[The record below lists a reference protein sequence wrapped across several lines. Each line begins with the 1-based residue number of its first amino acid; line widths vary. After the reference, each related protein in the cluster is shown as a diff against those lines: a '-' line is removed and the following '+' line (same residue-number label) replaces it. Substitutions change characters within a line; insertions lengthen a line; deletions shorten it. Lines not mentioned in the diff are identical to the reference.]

1 METVVSNWEPI
12 ARSSLLLAA
21 AAALGLVLHFVAY
34 RVFALLAQRRPGLLA
49 LDGVLLRKSRAPMRL
64 IVPLLTARAAFPLAT
79 GLPPGWL
86 AVGAPA
92 LYVVFV
98 LAVGWLLVRLVDV
111 VKYALTRDL
120 DIDAEDNLAARR
132 RTTQID
138 ILRRLI
144 IVGIVL
150 LTTAAVLLRF
160 EGFRQIGAGLLA
172 SAGIAGIVLGFAAQR
187 ALGNLVAGIQIAIT
201 QPIRIED
208 VVVIEGEWGRIEE
221 ITLTYV
227 VVRIW
232 DLRRLVVPIGYFIE
246 KPFTNWTRTAANLL
260 GTAYVYVDYSVPVE
274 AVREELHR
282 VLQASEWW
290 DGEAWALQVTD
301 LTERTVQLRALMSA
315 ANSGDAFNLRC
326 DVRERLT
333 AFLQAEYPDAL
344 PTVRARVASAD
355 GVAEPTT
362 AGDA

>member
-1 METVVSNWEPI
+1 MEALLSGWEPV
-12 ARSSLLLAA
+12 ARSGLLLAA

-34 RVFALLAQRRPGLLA
+34 RAVAALGHRRPAWLP
-49 LDGVLLRKSRAPMRL
+49 LDGVLLGKSRAPMRL
-64 IVPLLTARAAFPLAT
+64 IVPLLTMRAAFPLAER
-79 GLPPGWL
+79 GLPPEWL
-86 AVGAPA
+86 ASGAA
-92 LYVVFV
+92 VLYVVFV

-111 VKYALTRDL
+111 TQYALTRDL
-120 DIDAEDNLAARR
+120 DIGAADNLAARR
-132 RTTQID
+132 RTTQVG
-138 ILRRLI
+138 ILRRLV

-150 LTTAAVLLRF
+150 LTAAAVLLRF
-160 EGFRQIGAGLLA
+160 EGFREIGAGLLA

-187 ALGNLVAGIQIAIT
+187 TLGNLIAGIQIAIT

-260 GTAYVYVDYSVPVE
+260 GTAFFYVDYSVPVE

-282 VLQASEWW
+282 VLQSSEWW

-333 AFLQAEYPDAL
+333 AFLQAQYPDAL
-344 PTVRARVASAD
+344 PTVRARIASAD
-355 GVAEPTT
+355 GAAEPG
-362 AGDA
+362 AEA

>member
-1 METVVSNWEPI
+1 M
-12 ARSSLLLAA
+12 
-21 AAALGLVLHFVAY
+21 
-34 RVFALLAQRRPGLLA
+34 
-49 LDGVLLRKSRAPMRL
+49 
-64 IVPLLTARAAFPLAT
+64 
-79 GLPPGWL
+79 
-86 AVGAPA
+86 
-92 LYVVFV
+92 VFV

-111 VKYALTRDL
+111 VQYALTRDL

-315 ANSGDAFNLRC
+315 ANSATPSTSAATSASGSPRSSRPSTRTPSRRCAPASHPATAWRNRPPPVTREPVQPPRGSWRSLAF
-326 DVRERLT
+326 T
-333 AFLQAEYPDAL
+333 ANSHSSL
-344 PTVRARVASAD
+344 PS
-355 GVAEPTT
+355 GS
-362 AGDA
+362 